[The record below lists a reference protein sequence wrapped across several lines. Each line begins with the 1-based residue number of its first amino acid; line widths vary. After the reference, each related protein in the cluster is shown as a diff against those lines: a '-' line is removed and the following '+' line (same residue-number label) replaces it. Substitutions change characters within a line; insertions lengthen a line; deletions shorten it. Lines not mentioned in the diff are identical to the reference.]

1 MKAPCLRQAFADI
14 MLLKQPSKFHSENSK
29 RVSCWGCAV
38 QQVSASGCGFSPLCS
53 GEFYTQGSP
62 PASPRGRARKCPHQS
77 AEQRPLR
84 AQKGQVLRRGR
95 GGGAV
100 WPRPRINRDHLQS
113 QPLDP
118 KASNRQGEPFKLTRF
133 ITPNEG
139 NCQNLVRYWYLD
151 TSRYN

>member
-95 GGGAV
+95 GGRSGHTHV
-100 WPRPRINRDHLQS
+100 SIGTTSRVNRWTRKHLIAKES
-113 QPLDP
+113 LL
-118 KASNRQGEPFKLTRF
+118 NRQ
-133 ITPNEG
+133 
-139 NCQNLVRYWYLD
+139 D
-151 TSRYN
+151 S